1 MEHEE
6 MKQEDS
12 LWHRVAALRGIEV
25 SKLGERGHLLGE
37 RFQVH
42 ASRDDAP
49 TTPEAERVF
58 RLVGD
63 GNCEGVVGEI
73 LLRRGRERK
82 PTLATGVSAQDRG
95 AASPPT
101 PLGWRRALIVREAER
116 LARDQLERRARSV
129 AEPDRAD
136 RPG

>member
-1 MEHEE
+1 MEHE
-6 MKQEDS
+6 KS

-42 ASRDDAP
+42 ASRNDAP
-49 TTPEAERVF
+49 TTPDVERVF

-63 GNCEGVVGEI
+63 GSSEGIVGEI
-73 LLRRGRERK
+73 GLRKGRERRS
-82 PTLATGVSAQDRG
+82 TLATGVSAQGRV
-95 AASPPT
+95 AAPATT

-116 LARDQLERRARSV
+116 LARHQLERRARSL
-129 AEPDRAD
+129 AE
-136 RPG
+136 

>member
-1 MEHEE
+1 MEHE
-6 MKQEDS
+6 KS

-42 ASRDDAP
+42 ASRNDAP
-49 TTPEAERVF
+49 TTPDAERVF

-63 GNCEGVVGEI
+63 GSSEGIVGEI
-73 LLRRGRERK
+73 GLRKGRERRS
-82 PTLATGVSAQDRG
+82 TLATGVSAQGRG
-95 AASPPT
+95 AAPDTT

-116 LARDQLERRARSV
+116 LARHQLERRARSL
-129 AEPDRAD
+129 AE
-136 RPG
+136 

>member
-1 MEHEE
+1 VTTMQH
-6 MKQEDS
+6 EDS

-25 SKLGERGHLLGE
+25 SKLRERGHLLGE

-63 GNCEGVVGEI
+63 GSGEGVVGEI
-73 LLRRGRERK
+73 VPRKGRERRS
-82 PTLATGVSAQDRG
+82 TLATGVSAQGRG
-95 AASPPT
+95 GPAPTT

-116 LARDQLERRARSV
+116 LARHQLERRARGL
-129 AEPDRAD
+129 AEPDQAD
-136 RPG
+136 RAG